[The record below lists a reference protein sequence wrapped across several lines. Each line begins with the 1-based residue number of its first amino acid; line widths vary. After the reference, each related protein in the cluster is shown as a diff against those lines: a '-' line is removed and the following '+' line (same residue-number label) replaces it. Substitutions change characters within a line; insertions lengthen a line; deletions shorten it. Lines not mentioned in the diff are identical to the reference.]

1 MVYTIPMIKSWPIA
15 IIALVLLG
23 ALALFLILPKGPRV
37 LVQRNPQFSEAVY
50 SLIGSDGKKVSFTV
64 YQTEIN
70 DKVLR
75 FRSDST
81 LPLKEQLQMAAMI
94 LDRIKKDL
102 PLNSFKTLSIG
113 RLVLA
118 FGTDDT
124 FSRRLTAAAHSGR
137 MARPLSPIPFA
148 KQNNAVR
155 DIANRDMIYL
165 ELRDLFSKYGIA
177 IKVSAVEKV
186 LVNRDGVPYDCMTW
200 FSMTKQTP

>member
-1 MVYTIPMIKSWPIA
+1 MVKP
-15 IIALVLLG
+15 
-23 ALALFLILPKGPRV
+23 
-37 LVQRNPQFSEAVY
+37 NPQYGETVY
-50 SLIGSDGKKVSFTV
+50 SLIGSDSKKISFTV

-70 DKVLR
+70 EKVLR

-81 LPLKEQLQMAAMI
+81 LPLKEQLQMAAII

-124 FSRRLTAAAHSGR
+124 FSRRLTAAARS
-137 MARPLSPIPFA
+137 ASPIPFA
-148 KQNNAVR
+148 RINNAVR

-165 ELRDLFSKYGIA
+165 ELRDLFAKYGIA
-177 IKVSAVEKV
+177 IKISAVEKV
-186 LVNRDGVPYDCMTW
+186 LVNEDGVPYDCITW
-200 FSMTKQTP
+200 FSLTEQKDRI